1 MEARQPFS
9 RLGWALFAQMAVM
22 LAAQWGVLLLARAA
36 RPGLL
41 GEPVFLW
48 AASVLGAYG
57 LGIPAAC
64 LVLWGTAAPPA
75 PARRPLG
82 PVRFAAL
89 WAGSVGL
96 AYLANGAT
104 LLLTGLL
111 GRLRGA
117 AVVNPVESIGL
128 YPLPLQ
134 LLLAGLIAPAAE
146 ELLFRRLLLRRLRPY
161 GERFALVASALCFG
175 LFHGNL
181 NQFFYAFLL
190 GLVLAELAL
199 STGCLW
205 QAVLLHALVNLFSI
219 LWGWL
224 GGPVVVT
231 GVLMLAGAMVPF
243 RLDPRASGPSGRRAR
258 NMAALSH
265 QPRRALLRRAVP
277 VPGAVLFDLK
287 GWSVLW

>member
-41 GEPVFLW
+41 GE
-48 AASVLGAYG
+48 
-57 LGIPAAC
+57 
-64 LVLWGTAAPPA
+64 
-75 PARRPLG
+75 
-82 PVRFAAL
+82 
-89 WAGSVGL
+89 
-96 AYLANGAT
+96 
-104 LLLTGLL
+104 
-111 GRLRGA
+111 
-117 AVVNPVESIGL
+117 PVESIGL

-243 RLDPRASGPSGRRAR
+243 RLIPALLARPDAERGTWRRFLTSPGLLCFG
-258 NMAALSH
+258 ALSLSL
-265 QPRRALLRRAVP
+265 ALSYLI
-277 VPGAVLFDLK
+277 
-287 GWSVLW
+287 

>member
-64 LVLWGTAAPPA
+64 LVLRGTAAPPA

-243 RLDPRASGPSGRRAR
+243 RLIPALLAR
-258 NMAALSH
+258 PDAALSH
-265 QPRRALLRRAVP
+265 QPRFALLRRAVP

-287 GWSVLW
+287 GWIVLW

>member
-64 LVLWGTAAPPA
+64 LVLRGTAAPPA

-96 AYLANGAT
+96 ACLANGAT

-111 GRLRGA
+111 GRAPGRGGGQPGG
-117 AVVNPVESIGL
+117 VHR
-128 YPLPLQ
+128 PLPPSVPAP
-134 LLLAGLIAPAAE
+134 AGRLIAPAAE

-205 QAVLLHALVNLFSI
+205 QAVLLHALVNLLSI
-219 LWGWL
+219 LWGRL

-243 RLDPRASGPSGRRAR
+243 RLIPALLARPDAERGTWRRFLTSPGVLCFG
-258 NMAALSH
+258 ALSLSL
-265 QPRRALLRRAVP
+265 ALSYLI
-277 VPGAVLFDLK
+277 
-287 GWSVLW
+287 

>member
-1 MEARQPFS
+1 M
-9 RLGWALFAQMAVM
+9 
-22 LAAQWGVLLLARAA
+22 
-36 RPGLL
+36 
-41 GEPVFLW
+41 
-48 AASVLGAYG
+48 
-57 LGIPAAC
+57 
-64 LVLWGTAAPPA
+64 
-75 PARRPLG
+75 
-82 PVRFAAL
+82 VRFAAL
-89 WAGSVGL
+89 WAGSLGL
-96 AYLANGAT
+96 AYLASGAT

-111 GRLRGA
+111 GRVRGA

-219 LWGWL
+219 LWGWM

-243 RLDPRASGPSGRRAR
+243 RLIPALLARPDAERGTWRRFLTSPGVLCFG
-258 NMAALSH
+258 ALSLSL
-265 QPRRALLRRAVP
+265 ALSYLI
-277 VPGAVLFDLK
+277 
-287 GWSVLW
+287 

>member
-64 LVLWGTAAPPA
+64 LVLRGTAAPPA

-82 PVRFAAL
+82 PVRFATL

-96 AYLANGAT
+96 ACLANGAT

-128 YPLPLQ
+128 YPLPFQ
-134 LLLAGLIAPAAE
+134 LLLAGSSP
-146 ELLFRRLLLRRLRPY
+146 LRRRSFCSAGCCCAACGPMGSALRWWPPP
-161 GERFALVASALCFG
+161 FASACFT
-175 LFHGNL
+175 
-181 NQFFYAFLL
+181 
-190 GLVLAELAL
+190 E
-199 STGCLW
+199 
-205 QAVLLHALVNLFSI
+205 I
-219 LWGWL
+219 
-224 GGPVVVT
+224 
-231 GVLMLAGAMVPF
+231 
-243 RLDPRASGPSGRRAR
+243 
-258 NMAALSH
+258 
-265 QPRRALLRRAVP
+265 
-277 VPGAVLFDLK
+277 
-287 GWSVLW
+287 

>member
-1 MEARQPFS
+1 MQVLPPGRTGGPS
-9 RLGWALFAQMAVM
+9 RLFIM
-22 LAAQWGVLLLARAA
+22 
-36 RPGLL
+36 RP
-41 GEPVFLW
+41 V
-48 AASVLGAYG
+48 A
-57 LGIPAAC
+57 
-64 LVLWGTAAPPA
+64 T
-75 PARRPLG
+75 
-82 PVRFAAL
+82 
-89 WAGSVGL
+89 
-96 AYLANGAT
+96 T
-104 LLLTGLL
+104 LLMV
-111 GRLRGA
+111 A
-117 AVVNPVESIGL
+117 I
-128 YPLPLQ
+128 
-134 LLLAGLIAPAAE
+134 LLAGLIAPAAE

-243 RLDPRASGPSGRRAR
+243 RLIPALLARPDAERGTWRRFLTSPGVLCFG
-258 NMAALSH
+258 ALSLSL
-265 QPRRALLRRAVP
+265 ALSYLI
-277 VPGAVLFDLK
+277 
-287 GWSVLW
+287 